1 MVAAAHA
8 FVGRLAAVAAF
19 AGLDLNSIQ
28 RAVIGVSA
36 MVFAALYTAADVM
49 VRILLRHDKH
59 LLKFCLLADILYPK
73 RKIIFNVKNGIF

>member
-19 AGLDLNSIQ
+19 AGLYLNCIQ

-36 MVFAALYTAADVM
+36 MVFTALYAAADVM
-49 VRILLRHDKH
+49 VGILLRHGKH
-59 LLKFCLLADILYPK
+59 LLKFCLLADILCPQP
-73 RKIIFNVKNGIF
+73 KIIFNVKNGIF